1 MNEIVVTDAALA
13 SRDWPRELEVD
24 RAAISGLLEELG
36 VHLDT
41 ELAPS
46 FVLGAQDMLMSIEL
60 ASTLPEGADFL
71 AACALLHT
79 VSTEQPEAVRLVQ
92 QAVARNYLSALDGA
106 SRSRMDDLLKK
117 LDL

>member
-1 MNEIVVTDAALA
+1 MNETAATDWN
-13 SRDWPRELEVD
+13 RDLKIDRE
-24 RAAISGLLEELG
+24 AISGLLKELG

-46 FVLGAQDMLMSIEL
+46 FVLGAQDMLMSLEL

-79 VSTEQPEAVRLVQ
+79 VSTEQPDAVRLVQ
-92 QAVARNYLSALDGA
+92 QAVARNFLATLDGHA
-106 SRSRMDDLLKK
+106 RSRMDDLLKK